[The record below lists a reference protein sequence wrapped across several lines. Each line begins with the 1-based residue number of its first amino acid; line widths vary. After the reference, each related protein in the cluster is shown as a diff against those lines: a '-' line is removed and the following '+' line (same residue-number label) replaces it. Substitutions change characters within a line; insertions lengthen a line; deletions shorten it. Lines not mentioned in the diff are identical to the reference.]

1 MPHGL
6 VRLGGLAGVVA
17 GAGYVAAWLIDLLF
31 VARWEWPPF
40 ALVSF
45 SEYLVELV
53 FAVAL
58 LSTLVAI
65 AGLHAAH
72 RGHHGW
78 AVAVGSS
85 VAFLG
90 HAIMLYATI
99 ETAFSGTS
107 KGQPVFLLDTGLLV
121 ALIGMALL
129 GLATLFARALPR
141 WCGLA
146 LIVGYPLPVFFGIG
160 YNAWAP
166 YGWVGAILWAALGY
180 VLLSRS
186 GDAPAR
192 QPAHVN

>member
-17 GAGYVAAWLIDLLF
+17 GAGYVAAWLVDLLF
-31 VARWEWPPF
+31 VARWGWPPF

-45 SEYLVELV
+45 SEYLVELAL
-53 FAVAL
+53 AVAL

-72 RGHHGW
+72 REHHGW

-85 VAFLG
+85 VALLG

-107 KGQPVFLLDTGLLV
+107 KEQPLFLLDTGLFV